1 MSTPEII
8 IGIDLKLAHVRIEL
22 NWNIFDSYRE
32 DDDGNDNHLH
42 YHSNRAIMDNDNS
55 YIGKFD

>member
-32 DDDGNDNHLH
+32 DDDSNYNHPH